1 MILSGTWIASFGT
14 SFSWKVSHFVTWN
27 VYASACCRE
36 SDFGIGTLL
45 ARGMSSGCGIAIL
58 TVWNSKAKVCVTR
71 NASKTKNRKKK
82 LLGGCSINKAGGSMF
97 VSKSTEI
104 FFKNLHAK
112 VSEPVGR

>member
-1 MILSGTWIASFGT
+1 M
-14 SFSWKVSHFVTWN
+14 TWN

-71 NASKTKNRKKK
+71 NASKTKNIKKE
-82 LLGGCSINKAGGSMF
+82 IIRRMFNKQGWRVNVDRF
-97 VSKSTEI
+97 KIHSKF